1 MTDEDLTGLTERLGV
16 DIDPETLRLALTH
29 RSFAF
34 ENGGIPTNERLE
46 FLGDSVLQL
55 VATESLFE
63 DNPELPEGRL
73 AKMRAAVVNTRAL
86 AGVARHH
93 DVGAHLLLGKG
104 EDATG
109 GRDKDSILADT
120 VEALIGA
127 CYVSRGREE
136 AFALVHRF
144 IDGMLA
150 DAVALGAGVDYKTT
164 LQEAAADLDLGT
176 VRYDVVGEGPA
187 HARVFTATAITGE
200 TAWAQGQDSS
210 KKAAEA
216 VAAEAAVR
224 AILAAHPQYTRRS

>member
-1 MTDEDLTGLTERLGV
+1 MTDTGLTGLAERLGV

-29 RSFAF
+29 RSYAF
-34 ENGGIPTNERLE
+34 EQGGISTNERLE

-55 VATESLFE
+55 VATEALYM
-63 DNPELPEGRL
+63 DNPDLPEGRL

-86 AGVARHH
+86 ASIARRH
-93 DVGAHLLLGKG
+93 DVGSQLLLGKG

-127 CYVSRGREE
+127 CYVSCGPEP

-144 IDGMLA
+144 IDSMLT
-150 DAVALGAGVDYKTT
+150 DAVTLGAGMDFKTT
-164 LQEAAADLDLGT
+164 LQEASADLSLGA
-176 VRYDVVGEGPA
+176 VRYEVTGTGPA
-187 HARVFTATAITGE
+187 HARVFTAVAWTGD
-200 TAWAQGQDSS
+200 TAWASGDGSS

-216 VAAEAAVR
+216 VAAEAAMR
-224 AILAAHPQYTRRS
+224 AIAAVHPDYSRRA

>member
-1 MTDEDLTGLTERLGV
+1 MTDTGLTGLAERRGVAIAPDTLGLARNPPS
-16 DIDPETLRLALTH
+16 DPLEQ
-29 RSFAF
+29 
-34 ENGGIPTNERLE
+34 GGIPPNERLE

-55 VATESLFE
+55 VATESLYM
-63 DNPELPEGRL
+63 DNPDLPEGRL

-86 AGVARHH
+86 ASIARRH
-93 DVGAHLLLGKG
+93 DVGSQLLLGKG

-127 CYVSRGREE
+127 CYVSCGPEP

-144 IDGMLA
+144 IDSMLT
-150 DAVALGAGVDYKTT
+150 DAVTLGAGMDFKMT
-164 LQEAAADLDLGT
+164 LQEASADLSLGA
-176 VRYDVVGEGPA
+176 VRYEVTGTGPA
-187 HARVFTATAITGE
+187 HARVFTAVAWTGD
-200 TAWAQGQDSS
+200 TAWASGDGSS

>member
-1 MTDEDLTGLTERLGV
+1 MTAEDHTGLTERLGV

-29 RSFAF
+29 RSYAF

-55 VATESLFE
+55 VATESLYD

-73 AKMRAAVVNTRAL
+73 AKMRAAVVNARAL
-86 AGVARHH
+86 AGIARRY
-93 DVGAHLLLGKG
+93 DVGAHLRLGKG

-136 AFALVHRF
+136 AFALVHRL
-144 IDGMLA
+144 IDDMLI

-164 LQEAAADLDLGT
+164 LQEAASDLSLGT
-176 VRYDVVGEGPA
+176 VRYEVEGEGPA
-187 HARVFTATAITGE
+187 HARVFTATALAGDTVWGE
-200 TAWAQGQDSS
+200 GQDSS

-224 AILAAHPQYTRRS
+224 AISEAHPHYTRRS

>member
-1 MTDEDLTGLTERLGV
+1 MTDEDHTGLTERLGV

-29 RSFAF
+29 RSYAF

-55 VATESLFE
+55 VATESLYD

-73 AKMRAAVVNTRAL
+73 AKMRAAVVNARAL
-86 AGVARHH
+86 AGIARRY

-136 AFALVHRF
+136 AFALVHRL
-144 IDGMLA
+144 IDDMLI

-164 LQEAAADLDLGT
+164 LQEIIQQNPEERLE
-176 VRYDVVGEGPA
+176 YVV
-187 HARVFTATAITGE
+187 TGE
-200 TAWAQGQDSS
+200 SGPDHDKHFTVEVHLNSNVIGKGGGRS
-210 KKAAEA
+210 KKEAEQQAAREA
-216 VAAEAAVR
+216 LE
-224 AILAAHPQYTRRS
+224 LMGY

>member
-1 MTDEDLTGLTERLGV
+1 
-16 DIDPETLRLALTH
+16 
-29 RSFAF
+29 
-34 ENGGIPTNERLE
+34 
-46 FLGDSVLQL
+46 
-55 VATESLFE
+55 
-63 DNPELPEGRL
+63 
-73 AKMRAAVVNTRAL
+73 
-86 AGVARHH
+86 
-93 DVGAHLLLGKG
+93 
-104 EDATG
+104 
-109 GRDKDSILADT
+109 
-120 VEALIGA
+120 
-127 CYVSRGREE
+127 
-136 AFALVHRF
+136 
-144 IDGMLA
+144 MLA

>member
-1 MTDEDLTGLTERLGV
+1 MTDEDLTGLTKRLGV

-55 VATESLFE
+55 VATESPYD

-73 AKMRAAVVNTRAL
+73 AKMRAAVVNARAL
-86 AGVARHH
+86 AGIARRY

-210 KKAAEA
+210 KKATEA